1 MAAAGATSAG
11 SGSSTRADRRRRFSA
26 PDRWRRTV
34 PRRRPRSGGPM
45 RPTRSPSSSANWS
58 RRTASTAPN
67 RLQPAKSRGASWAR
81 PEPATSC
88 GSAAA
93 AASQPTVGVRRGQA
107 GEHIDAAAGVDRLAD
122 QVQAVDGH
130 QRLVPELPEHPHR
143 ATAGVAALEFA
154 PTGLEGCR
162 GLVALRGTPQQH
174 ADAAQRVGDAL
185 RLADLALVDRQAER
199 AQARLVALVQA
210 AVPNQNQVGLQLDDG
225 FEVERERVAHDG
237 QGARRRGMVAVA
249 DDASQGVAAAR
260 GKHDLGQVR
269 PEADHPTRRGRQRDR
284 MTVVVDH
291 LRPGMGTCR
300 PHGQG
305 KREQPAPHADL
316 GSKSHC
322 AATWHCGHCGLRA
335 WHT

>member
-1 MAAAGATSAG
+1 MAAHSASAPSTKRGSHATDEIAVEQRELVATHGVDRAKSPPAGEIARGVLGPSRTG
-11 SGSSTRADRRRRFSA
+11 HELRVGRRRSLPA
-26 PDRWRRTV
+26 D
-34 PRRRPRSGGPM
+34 GG
-45 RPTRSPSSSANWS
+45 
-58 RRTASTAPN
+58 
-67 RLQPAKSRGASWAR
+67 G
-81 PEPATSC
+81 EE
-88 GSAAA
+88 
-93 AASQPTVGVRRGQA
+93 GQA